1 MSITV
6 QLPKF
11 EGPLGLLLYLIR
23 KEEMDIM
30 DIKIHEITKQ
40 YFDYIKLMKELDL
53 EVAGEFVAMAST
65 LIQIKSR
72 MLLPQYDE
80 NGEVIETE
88 DPRKELV
95 QKLLEYQKYQE
106 AAKLLYDRPLVGRD
120 VWLRGT
126 RESLAQMEEEI
137 VLEENALFSLIGSYR
152 KALRSMKK
160 KFHQVAAKAQS
171 IASRVLDI
179 KDRLIPGKRITM
191 MELVTATEERARQA
205 LITFLSL
212 LELGKMGFVSL
223 YQSENYGDIWVDT
236 KKPIET
242 DVLARVEEYDSMRA
256 DEVAAKMMADSAKID
271 LEAELA
277 AEEAAEQAS
286 AEAQPVSDQL
296 GFDMEMAALDL
307 SDIASDDEILAAEA
321 EDGLAAEPILDVEGT
336 FALEPATVEENATEV
351 AAESEMIAEEAVVEA
366 AMESEEAVFVSEEAA
381 IATEEIIADSEM
393 MMAESE
399 VIAEEAQ
406 TVVEEVQTEIVAEIP
421 TAELADLDFEAST
434 AEVEEAQ
441 IAAVIEADAAA
452 EEIRNETVEVISEEI
467 AASEELQSEVTEVQ
481 ASNELFK
488 DDVTEV

>member
-1 MSITV
+1 MSINV

-40 YFDYIKLMKELDL
+40 YFEYIKLMKELDL

-106 AAKLLYDRPLVGRD
+106 AAKLLYERPLVGRD

-126 RESLAQMEEEI
+126 RESLTEKEEEI
-137 VLEENALFSLIGSYR
+137 VLEENALFALIASYR
-152 KALRSMKK
+152 KALRSVKK
-160 KFHQVAAKAQS
+160 KVHQVTAKAQS
-171 IASRVLDI
+171 IASRVLEI
-179 KDRLIPGKRITM
+179 KDLLIPGKRVTM
-191 MELVTATEERARQA
+191 MDLVTATEERARQA

-212 LELGKMGFVSL
+212 LELGKMGFVGL
-223 YQSENYGDIWVDT
+223 YQSETYGDIWVDS

-256 DEVAAKMMADSAKID
+256 DQVAEKMMADAQKID

-277 AEEAAEQAS
+277 ETEAETSEPNI
-286 AEAQPVSDQL
+286 AEAPLDPQM
-296 GFDMEMAALDL
+296 GFDLESLNQEIADM
-307 SDIASDDEILAAEA
+307 ASDEEILAAEA
-321 EDGLAAEPILDVEGT
+321 ADGISEAPLMADIATDFTLDESSEMSGQTTEVT
-336 FALEPATVEENATEV
+336 FAEEAISEDVIAEIPAEEA
-351 AAESEMIAEEAVVEA
+351 MIAESLEASEMTEEVASEEASFASATEETVVTEQAETSIEA
-366 AMESEEAVFVSEEAA
+366 SEAVFVEEA
-381 IATEEIIADSEM
+381 E
-393 MMAESE
+393 
-399 VIAEEAQ
+399 
-406 TVVEEVQTEIVAEIP
+406 TVVEAT
-421 TAELADLDFEAST
+421 LSG
-434 AEVEEAQ
+434 VEF
-441 IAAVIEADAAA
+441 
-452 EEIRNETVEVISEEI
+452 
-467 AASEELQSEVTEVQ
+467 TEVSLEEETPRP
-481 ASNELFK
+481 AAPIEFNK